1 MAVINPYLI
10 FDGNAEEAF
19 NFYKSVFGGEFTQ
32 IMRFGS
38 MPGCEEMGVR
48 EDEKDRIMH
57 VALPIGTKGDVLMA
71 SDFIAASGQKYEKG
85 KDSGFSISIGADS
98 KEEADQL
105 FSALAEGGQTV
116 MPMADAFWG
125 DYFGMLK
132 DKFGIDWMISYN
144 PKYVTE

>member
-19 NFYKSVFGGEFTQ
+19 NFYKSVFGGEFERVH
-32 IMRFGS
+32 RFGE
-38 MPGCEEMGVR
+38 MPGCDEMQVA
-48 EDEKDRIMH
+48 ENEKNRIMH
-57 VALPIGTKGDVLMA
+57 IALPVGSKGNILMA
-71 SDFIAASGQKYEKG
+71 SDFIAASGQKYDKV
-85 KDSGFSISIGADS
+85 SGFSISVGADS
-98 KEEADQL
+98 REEADKIYNG
-105 FSALAEGGQTV
+105 LAEGGQTV

-144 PKYVTE
+144 PEYVTA